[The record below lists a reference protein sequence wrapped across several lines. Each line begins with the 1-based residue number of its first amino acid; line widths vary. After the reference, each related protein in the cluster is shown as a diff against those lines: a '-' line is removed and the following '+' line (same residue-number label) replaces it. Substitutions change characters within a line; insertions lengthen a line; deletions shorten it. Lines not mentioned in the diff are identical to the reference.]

1 MSFARIDL
9 PAIAANVRQF
19 RRLLPATTLFG
30 AVVKADGYGHG
41 AVPVAR
47 AALDAGAD
55 WLMVATVH
63 EGIALRAAGLVAR
76 VLVLSPTDPR
86 EAATL
91 VRHGLT
97 PLIAHRAQADALAQ
111 AARDAGLP
119 PPRVHVKVD
128 TGLGRYGIAAA
139 DAVPFMRALAAC
151 DGIVVEGIATHFATA
166 DQPDDPFMHV
176 QAARFAAVL
185 AALTRVGL
193 RPPLAHAANS
203 GATMQR
209 IAPWDMVRVGIA
221 LYGITPD
228 PATPQPFPL
237 TPALGI
243 ESAIARVFSVAPGES
258 VGYGRTF
265 TATEPTR
272 AALIPLG
279 YADGLM
285 RALSNRGG
293 VLIAG
298 QWCRLIGRIS
308 MDQCVAALP
317 PALPAAVG
325 DAVVVVGQSGTA
337 TQTLAQLADA
347 AGTIPYELAVGFGA
361 RLQRQLIGARAV
373 RGDSGPVFL
382 SPGPF
387 PPREGA
393 GA

>member
-9 PAIAANVRQF
+9 GAIAANARQF
-19 RRLLPATTLFG
+19 RRLLPPSTLLG
-30 AVVKADGYGHG
+30 AVVKANGYGHG

-63 EGIALRAAGLVAR
+63 EGIALRAAGLTAR
-76 VLVLSPTDPR
+76 VLILSPTDPR
-86 EAATL
+86 EAAAL
-91 VRHGLT
+91 VQYDLT
-97 PLIAHRAQADALAQ
+97 PLIAHLAQADALAE
-111 AARDAGLP
+111 AARDADLP
-119 PPRVHVKVD
+119 PPCVHVKVD
-128 TGLGRYGIAAA
+128 TGLGRYGVAAA
-139 DAVPFMRALAAC
+139 DAVSFMRALAERKN
-151 DGIVVEGIATHFATA
+151 IVVEGVATHFATA
-166 DQPDDPFMHV
+166 DQPDDPFMHTQV
-176 QAARFAAVL
+176 ARFAAVL
-185 AALTRVGL
+185 TALTREGV

-221 LYGITPD
+221 LYGIAPD
-228 PATPQPFPL
+228 PATPQPFSL

-243 ESAIARVFSVAPGES
+243 ESEIARVFSVAPGGS

-265 TATEPTR
+265 IATEPTR

-293 VLIAG
+293 LLIAG

-308 MDQCVAALP
+308 MDQCVVALP
-317 PALPAAVG
+317 PACPAAVG
-325 DAVVVVGQSGTA
+325 DPVLVVGQSGMA

-347 AGTIPYELAVGFGA
+347 AETIPYELAVGFGM
-361 RLQRQLIGARAV
+361 RLQRRFIGVNAAV
-373 RGDSGPVFL
+373 NRRVLPEPV
-382 SPGPF
+382 
-387 PPREGA
+387 R
-393 GA
+393 

>member
-19 RRLLPATTLFG
+19 RRLLPATTLLG

-41 AVPVAR
+41 AVPVAQ
-47 AALDAGAD
+47 AALEAGAE
-55 WLMVATVH
+55 WLMVATVD
-63 EGIALRAAGLVAR
+63 EGIALHAAGLTAR
-76 VLVLSPTDPR
+76 VLVLSPTDPH
-86 EAATL
+86 EATAL
-91 VRHGLT
+91 VQHGLT
-97 PLIAHRAQADALAQ
+97 PMIARLAQADAIAM

-119 PPRVHVKVD
+119 PPAVHVKVD
-128 TGLGRYGIAAA
+128 TGLGRYGITAT
-139 DAVPFMRALAAC
+139 DTVPFMRALAVRE
-151 DGIVVEGIATHFATA
+151 GIVVEGIATHFATA
-166 DQPDDPFMHV
+166 DQPDDPFMHT
-176 QAARFAAVL
+176 QAARFAALL
-185 AALTRVGL
+185 AALAREGL

-221 LYGITPD
+221 LYGISPD
-228 PATPQPFPL
+228 PATPQPFSL
-237 TPALGI
+237 IPALSI

-265 TATEPTR
+265 IASETTR

-279 YADGLM
+279 YADGLT

-298 QWCRLIGRIS
+298 QWCRLIGRVS
-308 MDQCVAALP
+308 MDQCVVALP
-317 PALPAAVG
+317 PTLPAAVG
-325 DAVVVVGQSGTA
+325 NAVVVVGQSGTA

-361 RLQRQLIGARAV
+361 RLPRQFVPINTATNCRVLSEPV
-373 RGDSGPVFL
+373 R
-382 SPGPF
+382 
-387 PPREGA
+387 
-393 GA
+393 